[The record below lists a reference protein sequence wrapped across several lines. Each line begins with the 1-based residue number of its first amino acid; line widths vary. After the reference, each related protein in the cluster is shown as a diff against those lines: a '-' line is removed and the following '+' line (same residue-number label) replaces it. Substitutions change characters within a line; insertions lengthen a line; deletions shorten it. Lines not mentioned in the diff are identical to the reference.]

1 MRIPAMALHPSPRIE
16 WLKDGLP
23 DLDGLRQR
31 GETFDLTMLTA
42 VWMHLDGEQRRRA

>member
-1 MRIPAMALHPSPRIE
+1 MALHPSPRIE
-16 WLKDGLP
+16 WLKDSLP

-31 GETFDLTMLTA
+31 GETFDLAMLTA